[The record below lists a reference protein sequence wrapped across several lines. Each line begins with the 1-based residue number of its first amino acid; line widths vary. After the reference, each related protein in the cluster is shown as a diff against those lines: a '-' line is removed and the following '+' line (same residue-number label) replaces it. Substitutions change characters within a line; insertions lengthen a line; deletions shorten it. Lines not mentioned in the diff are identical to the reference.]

1 MNVKIYPYKM
11 ASASAKVLKTTLI
24 ERGVIAHRI
33 GPDWNRR
40 LDNIVVNWG
49 NSIEPDWEWQ
59 AHDLNHPSSV
69 LAAINK
75 LETFNILSNVNI
87 NVPEYTSSRLRANDW
102 ISEGTLVVGRGSL
115 KGHSGEGI
123 ILLSNEVHEALHLP
137 LYVKYKKKRSEYRV
151 HVFRDTVIDIQEK
164 RKERG
169 FDRNELQARIRSH
182 ENGWVFCRD
191 DLNIPDS
198 LEQIAKDSINALGLD
213 FGAVDI
219 IYNERENK
227 CYVLEVNTA
236 VGMEGETAQI
246 YGYTIATYAQSI

>member
-87 NVPEYTSSRLRANDW
+87 NVPEYTTSRLRANDW
-102 ISEGTLVVGRGSL
+102 SS
-115 KGHSGEGI
+115 
-123 ILLSNEVHEALHLP
+123 
-137 LYVKYKKKRSEYRV
+137 
-151 HVFRDTVIDIQEK
+151 
-164 RKERG
+164 
-169 FDRNELQARIRSH
+169 
-182 ENGWVFCRD
+182 
-191 DLNIPDS
+191 
-198 LEQIAKDSINALGLD
+198 
-213 FGAVDI
+213 
-219 IYNERENK
+219 
-227 CYVLEVNTA
+227 
-236 VGMEGETAQI
+236 
-246 YGYTIATYAQSI
+246 